1 MIDISKGQRR
11 GALLLLLCMAVAMT
25 LAAAGTAQAARPGAA
40 AAPSLAPGAGF
51 DGRDRTA
58 VVQIQLRLRRLGY
71 GPGPIDGL
79 YGPLTAGAVRR
90 LQAANKVV
98 VDGIAGRVTQRVL
111 AAQSTAKPSTVRRA
125 QRRLRG
131 LGHHPGKVDGLL
143 GPRTVTALHEF
154 RAQRPATQT
163 VRVLARLDEAA
174 SLEAAPRSNA
184 PAAPQDSATDAPTT
198 TSKAAPRQSAPTDA
212 PTTDEAREPAPTAAP
227 PAAQEPAPRAAA
239 PDPTPAAQDPAP
251 RAAAPDPTPA
261 APDTTAP
268 TAGAEAT
275 PATQQP
281 ETSTPARSESGSSP
295 AASDT
300 PAPAGSGGGATSETP
315 VASTVP
321 RPPSSATPLPR
332 TKEAPLDAVIPVSAP
347 ADEAKP
353 PLAGTFSTSAALL
366 ILAVAVLAFLFGR
379 DTGRPGRREPEPERG
394 EPPAMARVPVHE
406 ARGRRPGAG
415 PRGPKRRG
423 AGRHES

>member
-111 AAQSTAKPSTVRRA
+111 TAQSTAKPSTVRRA

-174 SLEAAPRSNA
+174 SREAAPRSNA

-198 TSKAAPRQSAPTDA
+198 A
-212 PTTDEAREPAPTAAP
+212 EAREPAPVAAP
-227 PAAQEPAPRAAA
+227 
-239 PDPTPAAQDPAP
+239 PAAQDPAP

-281 ETSTPARSESGSSP
+281 ETSRPARSESGSSP
-295 AASDT
+295 SASDT

-379 DTGRPGRREPEPERG
+379 DTGRPGRREPEPEPERG

>member
-111 AAQSTAKPSTVRRA
+111 TAQSTARPSTVRRA

-131 LGHHPGKVDGLL
+131 LGHHPGTVDGLL

-163 VRVLARLDEAA
+163 VRVLARLDETA
-174 SLEAAPRSNA
+174 SREAAPRSNA

-198 TSKAAPRQSAPTDA
+198 TSKAAPRQSAPTDV

-227 PAAQEPAPRAAA
+227 
-239 PDPTPAAQDPAP
+239 PAAQDPAP

-281 ETSTPARSESGSSP
+281 ETSRPARSESGSSP
-295 AASDT
+295 AAGDT

-379 DTGRPGRREPEPERG
+379 DTGRPGRREPGPEPERG

>member
-111 AAQSTAKPSTVRRA
+111 TAQSTAKPSMVRQA

-131 LGHHPGKVDGLL
+131 LGHDPGKVDGLL

-154 RAQRPATQT
+154 RAQRPAAQT

-174 SLEAAPRSNA
+174 SREAAPRSNA

-198 TSKAAPRQSAPTDA
+198 TSKAAPRQSAPTDV

-227 PAAQEPAPRAAA
+227 
-239 PDPTPAAQDPAP
+239 PAAQDPAP

-261 APDTTAP
+261 APDTPAP

-275 PATQQP
+275 PGTQQP
-281 ETSTPARSESGSSP
+281 ETSRPARSESGSSP

-300 PAPAGSGGGATSETP
+300 PAPAGSGGGATSDIP

-379 DTGRPGRREPEPERG
+379 DTGRPGRREPEPEPERG

-406 ARGRRPGAG
+406 ARGRRPGAR